1 MRRRENEQVL
11 YETRRHGIVLAGSLS
26 KALVLAAAG
35 MALVAIGWPYSA
47 GGVITMALAALIALR
62 AVWRWDRTKLVLT
75 SDQLYVIS
83 GVLRR
88 CSATVSLSSFGAV
101 ELEQTLPG
109 RLFGYGTLTVG
120 ELEVDFVPEP
130 AELHELVAGLTG
142 SRLAA

>member
-1 MRRRENEQVL
+1 MRRPENEQVL

-26 KALVLAAAG
+26 KALVLAAVGA
-35 MALVAIGWPYSA
+35 ALVALGWPYSA
-47 GGVITMALAALIALR
+47 GGVIVMAVAALVALR

-142 SRLAA
+142 SQLAA

>member
-1 MRRRENEQVL
+1 MGRSSSEQVL

-26 KALVLAAAG
+26 KALVLAGGGA
-35 MALVAIGWPYSA
+35 ALVALGWPYSA
-47 GGVITMALAALIALR
+47 GGVIVMAVAALIALR

-75 SDQLYVIS
+75 GDQLYVVS

-88 CSATVSLSSFGAV
+88 RSATVRLSSLGAV

-109 RLFGYGTLTVG
+109 RLLGYGTLIAG

-130 AELHELVAGLTG
+130 AELHDLVAGLTG

>member
-1 MRRRENEQVL
+1 
-11 YETRRHGIVLAGSLS
+11 
-26 KALVLAAAG
+26 
-35 MALVAIGWPYSA
+35 MAV
-47 GGVITMALAALIALR
+47 AALIALR

-75 SDQLYVIS
+75 SDQLYVVS

-88 CSATVSLSSFGAV
+88 RSATVRLSNLGAI

-109 RLFGYGTLTVG
+109 RLLGYGTLIAG

-130 AELHELVAGLTG
+130 GELHELVAGLTG

>member
-1 MRRRENEQVL
+1 MRRPENEQVL

>member
-1 MRRRENEQVL
+1 MGYAQEGKVL

-35 MALVAIGWPYSA
+35 AALVALGWPYSA
-47 GGVITMALAALIALR
+47 GGVIVMAVAALVALR

-75 SDQLYVIS
+75 SDQLYVVS
-83 GVLRR
+83 GVLGRR
-88 CSATVSLSSFGAV
+88 SATVRLSALGAV

>member
-1 MRRRENEQVL
+1 MRRPENEQVL

-142 SRLAA
+142 SQLAA

>member
-1 MRRRENEQVL
+1 MRRPENEQVL

-35 MALVAIGWPYSA
+35 AALVALGWPYSA
-47 GGVITMALAALIALR
+47 GGVIVMAVAALVALR

-75 SDQLYVIS
+75 SDQFYVVS

-109 RLFGYGTLTVG
+109 RLLGYGTLIVG

-142 SRLAA
+142 SQLAA

>member
-1 MRRRENEQVL
+1 MRRPENEQVL

-26 KALVLAAAG
+26 KALVLAAVGA
-35 MALVAIGWPYSA
+35 ALVALGWPYSA
-47 GGVITMALAALIALR
+47 GGVIVMAVAALVALR

>member
-1 MRRRENEQVL
+1 MRRPENEQVL

-35 MALVAIGWPYSA
+35 AALVALGWPYSA
-47 GGVITMALAALIALR
+47 GGVIVMAVAALVALR

-75 SDQLYVIS
+75 SDQFYVVS

-109 RLFGYGTLTVG
+109 RLLGYGTLTVG

-142 SRLAA
+142 SQLAA